1 MSQKTIECR
10 LIATEATRR
19 YLWHLMT
26 EKYTPLI
33 NALLKQVAQDDHF
46 EEWCQTGTISV
57 KIVKQFCDELKK
69 GSQFA
74 GQPGRFYSSAIALV
88 HRIYKSWLALRKRL
102 RYKIAGQTRWLAMLK
117 SDDELTEA
125 SGSDLDILKAQAEA
139 ILAQIQSQALPGS
152 NSKPRKAR
160 NKKKPTQ
167 APEQKKNSIP
177 NELFQLYDAVDNV
190 LTRCAIAYL
199 LKNGCKLPD
208 KPEDAKKF
216 AKRRRKTE
224 IRLERL
230 MHTLQRTRLPQG
242 RDLSWKNWLQAL
254 EQSAKCVPQDEDQAA
269 GWQASLLTEAARLP
283 FPVNYETN
291 EDLRWFLNE
300 KGRLCVSFNGLGE
313 HTFEIYCDQRQLHW
327 FKRFLEDQQA
337 KKASQNKLSS
347 SLFTL
352 RAGRLA
358 WQESKNQGNPW
369 NVHRLSLSC
378 SVETRLWTSEGTD
391 QVRQEKATTYAKVIA
406 GTKAKGDLNEKQEAF
421 IQKREKTLALLN
433 HAYPRPSRPLYQG
446 QPSLLAGVSYGLD
459 KPATLAIV
467 NIQTG
472 KAIIYRSIRQIL
484 GENYRLLNRYRLRQ
498 QRNAHQRHNNQRKN
512 ASNRLR
518 ESNQGEHIDRLIAG
532 SIVAIA
538 QQYDVS
544 SIVLPNI
551 GDIREIIQSE
561 VQARAE
567 QAILGPLERQRQYA
581 RRYRINVHRW
591 SYAQLSQA
599 IQSQAAQ
606 IGIAIEIAK
615 QPFVGT
621 PQEKAKGLAI
631 AAYQARK

>member
-1 MSQKTIECR
+1 M
-10 LIATEATRR
+10 
-19 YLWHLMT
+19 
-26 EKYTPLI
+26 
-33 NALLKQVAQDDHF
+33 
-46 EEWCQTGTISV
+46 
-57 KIVKQFCDELKK
+57 
-69 GSQFA
+69 
-74 GQPGRFYSSAIALV
+74 

-102 RYKIAGQTRWLAMLK
+102 RNKIAGQTRWLAMLK

-125 SGSDLDILKAQAEA
+125 SGSDLGALKAQAEA
-139 ILAQIQSQALPGS
+139 ILAQIQSQALPS
-152 NSKPRKAR
+152 SQSKPKKSR
-160 NKKKPTQ
+160 NQKQPTQ
-167 APEQKKNSIP
+167 TLEPKKNNIP
-177 NELFQLYDAVDNV
+177 HELFQLYDAVDNV

-199 LKNGCKLPD
+199 LKNGSKVLD

-230 MHTLQRTRLPQG
+230 MHTLQRTRLPKG
-242 RDLSWKNWLQAL
+242 RDLSWHNWLQAL
-254 EQSAKCVPQDEDQAA
+254 EQSAKCVPQDETEAA
-269 GWQASLLTEAARLP
+269 DWQAGLLTEAAILP

-300 KGRLCVSFNGLGE
+300 KGRLCVSFSGLGE
-313 HTFEIYCDQRQLHW
+313 HTFEVYCDQRQLHW

-337 KKASQNKLSS
+337 KKASQNQLST

-358 WQESKNQGNPW
+358 WQVGKNHGDPW
-369 NVHRLSLSC
+369 NVHRLSLAC
-378 SVETRLWTSEGTD
+378 AVETRLWTTEGTD
-391 QVRQEKATTYAKVIA
+391 QVRQEKVTTYAKVIA
-406 GTKAKGDLNEKQEAF
+406 GTKAKGNLNAKQEAF

-446 QPSLLAGVSYGLD
+446 QPSLLAGISYGLD

-467 NIQTG
+467 NLQTG
-472 KAIIYRSIRQIL
+472 KAITYRSIRQLL
-484 GENYRLLNRYRLRQ
+484 GENYRLLNQTRLRQ
-498 QRNAHQRHNNQRKN
+498 QRNAYRRHNNQSRN
-512 ASNRLR
+512 ASNQFG
-518 ESNQGEHIDRLIAG
+518 ESNLGEYIDRLIARA
-532 SIVAIA
+532 IVAIA
-538 QQYDVS
+538 KQYQVS
-544 SIVLPNI
+544 SIVLPDF
-551 GDIREIIQSE
+551 GDLRESIQSE

-567 QAILGPLERQRQYA
+567 QKILGSVERQRQYA
-581 RRYRINVHRW
+581 LSYRSSVHRW

-615 QPFVGT
+615 QPFIGT